1 MRNCPV
7 RCIGHRPRPRGIMAA
22 MPPDAS
28 AISSKAVT
36 ADTLITQEQVF
47 ATLKRFWGY
56 DSLRPLQA
64 EAVQASLDGRDSLIV
79 MSTGG
84 GKSLCYQLPAALREG
99 ADLVI
104 SPLISLMQDQVDGLS
119 ACGYP
124 AVALH
129 GGMSTEEINAAETAI
144 RQGKVNLI
152 YTAPERLFSGRLLGL
167 LNQAPIRS
175 VVIDEAH
182 CVSHWGHDFRPEYR
196 RLVELRSRLPHATW
210 HAFTATATR
219 RVRDDIAAQLGLH
232 NPVILQGDCDRPNLT
247 YRVAPRTDARS
258 QLLEAVTRHAKQAVI
273 VYCIS
278 RKDTERTATWLAGR
292 GVHAAAYHAGMD
304 AKSRREVQD
313 SFMREQLD
321 VVVATVAFGM
331 GVDRSDVR
339 CVVHMAMPKSI
350 EHYQQEA
357 GRAGRDGLEAECLLL
372 YSSADAAKWRQ
383 LITRSALEA
392 GADGPPEHQLRMLAH
407 MQRFCSSMRCRHA
420 MLAQYFGQDYGEHP
434 CDACD
439 VCLGENELAE
449 DATVITQKIL
459 SCVARVQGRFGA
471 AHVVD
476 VLRGS
481 GKEKIRRLGHDGL
494 SVFGLLKDP
503 PTPLLHSYVDQ
514 LIDAG
519 AINRTEDD
527 MPVVRLTQAS
537 KDFLKGECEVT
548 LRRPKVVQRA
558 TPPRGEANWEGVDQ
572 EVFERLRALRRR
584 LAEEHQ
590 VPAYIIF
597 GDQTLRELAR
607 LQPRGHTQMLQVKGV
622 GQRKLQAYGDAFLAC
637 IEG

>member
-1 MRNCPV
+1 
-7 RCIGHRPRPRGIMAA
+7 
-22 MPPDAS
+22 
-28 AISSKAVT
+28 
-36 ADTLITQEQVF
+36 
-47 ATLKRFWGY
+47 
-56 DSLRPLQA
+56 
-64 EAVQASLDGRDSLIV
+64 
-79 MSTGG
+79 
-84 GKSLCYQLPAALREG
+84 
-99 ADLVI
+99 
-104 SPLISLMQDQVDGLS
+104 
-119 ACGYP
+119 
-124 AVALH
+124 
-129 GGMSTEEINAAETAI
+129 
-144 RQGKVNLI
+144 
-152 YTAPERLFSGRLLGL
+152 
-167 LNQAPIRS
+167 
-175 VVIDEAH
+175 
-182 CVSHWGHDFRPEYR
+182 
-196 RLVELRSRLPHATW
+196 
-210 HAFTATATR
+210 
-219 RVRDDIAAQLGLH
+219 
-232 NPVILQGDCDRPNLT
+232 
-247 YRVAPRTDARS
+247 
-258 QLLEAVTRHAKQAVI
+258 
-273 VYCIS
+273 
-278 RKDTERTATWLAGR
+278 
-292 GVHAAAYHAGMD
+292 
-304 AKSRREVQD
+304 VQD

-392 GADGPPEHQLRMLAH
+392 GADGPPEHQLRMLDH

-434 CDACD
+434 CEACD

-481 GKEKIRRLGHDGL
+481 GKERIRRLGHDGL
-494 SVFGLLKDP
+494 SVFGLLKDT

-537 KDFLKGECEVT
+537 KDFLKGAREVT
-548 LRRPKVVQRA
+548 LRRPKMVQRA
-558 TPPRGEANWEGVDQ
+558 TAPRGEANWEGVDQ
-572 EVFERLRALRRR
+572 KVFERLRALRRQ

-607 LQPRGHTQMLQVKGV
+607 LKPRDHTQMLQVKGV
-622 GQRKLQAYGDAFLAC
+622 GQRKLEAYGDAFLAC